1 MLLLSSYSD
10 FVQKLN
16 GGLKNMKKYILP
28 ILALGLGAG
37 SLQSVVAAE
46 EKPMG
51 LSVRVGAA
59 FPTSRSLSDK
69 DADADAPRIGSVG
82 FAAGIEY
89 ELKLFDEKKED
100 TTGGIS
106 ISVDGYGGNR
116 FSNFPVLVN
125 YTGRTDQFIYSAGL
139 GYGSGRVK
147 FDDPVGSS
155 TRNRFAYQAS
165 VGYEFSKGP
174 NPMFVEARWYGS
186 AERRLNA
193 IAAMVGIRF

>member
-1 MLLLSSYSD
+1 MLP
-10 FVQKLN
+10 V
-16 GGLKNMKKYILP
+16 
-28 ILALGLGAG
+28 LALGLGAG

-46 EKPMG
+46 EKPIG

-59 FPTSRSLSDK
+59 FPTSRNLSDK

-82 FAAGIEY
+82 FAAGVEY
-89 ELKLFDEKKED
+89 EFMHLFDEKKED
-100 TTGGIS
+100 STGGIS
-106 ISVDGYGGNR
+106 VSVDGYGGNR

-125 YTGRTDQFIYSAGL
+125 YTGRADQFIYSAGL
-139 GYGSGRVK
+139 GYGFGQVK
-147 FDDPVGSS
+147 FDDPVGTS

-174 NPMFVEARWYGS
+174 NPLFVEARWYGS
-186 AERRLNA
+186 SERHLNA